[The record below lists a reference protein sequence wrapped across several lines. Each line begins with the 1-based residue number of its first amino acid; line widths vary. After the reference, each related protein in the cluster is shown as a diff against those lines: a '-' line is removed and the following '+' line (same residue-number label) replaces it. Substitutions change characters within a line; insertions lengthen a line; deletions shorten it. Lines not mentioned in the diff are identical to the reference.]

1 MQYIFSFLRN
11 DVISLEKTPSL
22 KEQLS
27 AHLLDITTYREAD
40 LCDSSCITEK
50 VFVSTVHKAKG
61 LEFEKIIFEATDG
74 VYPFFDKKTPEE
86 IRESARLFY
95 VAMTRAKIRLH
106 IIYAESVSGISKW
119 GNPYSIEKE
128 PTPFLRH
135 IANSFPTWSM
145 HSQTLPLPPLPIFF
159 FSSQKPIIFSP

>member
-1 MQYIFSFLRN
+1 M
-11 DVISLEKTPSL
+11 
-22 KEQLS
+22 
-27 AHLLDITTYREAD
+27 
-40 LCDSSCITEK
+40 
-50 VFVSTVHKAKG
+50 
-61 LEFEKIIFEATDG
+61 IIFEATDG

-145 HSQTLPLPPLPIFF
+145 HSQTLPLPPLPILLFNSQDPIN
-159 FSSQKPIIFSP
+159 FSTLIFYSTFIICSQTSCFITVSGRFKASSFLAYVPRIYLSKSNPSISKSANC

>member
-1 MQYIFSFLRN
+1 MLRN
-11 DVISLEKTPSL
+11 LG
-22 KEQLS
+22 
-27 AHLLDITTYREAD
+27 
-40 LCDSSCITEK
+40 ITEK

-61 LEFEKIIFEATDG
+61 LEFENVIIFEATDG